1 MSVDRSG
8 TIRFRETRVKQV
20 GWNDRMDDGDDLSNL
35 PPEAMGNTFD
45 VEGSFDPN
53 DHWLRTAEEEHQLI
67 AMRAWFHARY
77 CDPAH
82 ETPYNGR
89 EGGYLFVDG
98 GPYNP
103 SEELQERFGGIVD
116 DNLIEQVVDEMLNE
130 VGDQWAPVR
139 RDPPDDF
146 DARFD
151 LELVDADEPL
161 RRVRKRLAECRQV
174 LDLQGGAEAVA
185 LARRLVFGAVIGVLE
200 SFLWELSQHWIESS
214 EEALRGCVTKLPA
227 IRDEQIKLGDVFER
241 HDSIRAHVKGHL
253 QNTVWHRWEKVGA
266 IYKIGLGITLPS
278 VKVFDDALIKRH
290 DIVHRSGR
298 TKDGEEVDV
307 TNTEI
312 ETLSRAVEQF
322 AEEVSDSAKKR
333 FLRRPDF

>member
-1 MSVDRSG
+1 M
-8 TIRFRETRVKQV
+8 
-20 GWNDRMDDGDDLSNL
+20 GWNDHISDDDEISNL
-35 PPEAMGNTFD
+35 PPEAMGNLFD
-45 VEGSFDPN
+45 VEGPFDPN
-53 DHWLRTAEEEHQLI
+53 DHWLRSAEEVQQLI

-77 CDPAH
+77 CDPAY

-103 SEELQERFGGIVD
+103 ATELHGRFSGIVD
-116 DNLIEQVVDEMLNE
+116 DKLIERVVDEMVDE
-130 VGDQWAPVR
+130 VGDQWAPIKR
-139 RDPPDDF
+139 EPPDDY

-161 RRVRKRLAECRQV
+161 RRVRKRLADCSQV

-185 LARRLVFGAVIGVLE
+185 LARRLVFSAVIGVLE
-200 SFLWELSQHWIESS
+200 SFLWELSQHWIEASDD
-214 EEALRGCVTKLPA
+214 ALRGCVTKLPA

-241 HDSIRAHVKGHL
+241 HENIRVYVKGHL
-253 QNTVWHRWEKVGA
+253 QKTVWHRWDKVGA
-266 IYKIGLGITLPS
+266 IYRSGLGITLPS
-278 VKVFDDALIKRH
+278 VKVFDDALVKRH

-307 TNTEI
+307 THTEI
-312 ETLSRAVEQF
+312 DDLSRAVERF
-322 AEEVSDSAKKR
+322 AEEVSDLAKKR
-333 FLRRPDF
+333 FLLRPDF